1 MVGMN
6 EDDKDG
12 NEEGSVD
19 SDDDDVDESKY
30 VGNIEDNCDI
40 GLIVDFKEGK
50 DSNGENDDEDS
61 LEGSVVDTKDGKKAG
76 KKLGL

>member
-19 SDDDDVDESKY
+19 SDDDVVVESKY
-30 VGNIEDNCDI
+30 VGNIEDNCDV
-40 GLIVDFKEGK
+40 GLIVDLKKGK
-50 DSNGENDDEDS
+50 DSNGENDDEGS
-61 LEGSVVDTKDGKKAG
+61 LEGSVVDTKDGIKAG
-76 KKLGL
+76 IKLGT